1 MKVKEMFLKSPVLDW
16 AGDDDGVGGGE
27 KAGLVTQM
35 GRQLPAG
42 SFCMKKLYEKHYAL

>member
-1 MKVKEMFLKSPVLDW
+1 MKVKKCCLKALLWDLAV
-16 AGDDDGVGGGE
+16 DDDGVVAGE

-42 SFCMKKLYEKHYAL
+42 SFCMRKVV